1 MPRRTSPGDMV
12 FYFCL
17 YLLMLLISLLMLYP
31 FLYIISMS
39 LGASANMGLSLI
51 PKAPT
56 LEGYRKVLANIYIF
70 NGFKATIIRV
80 LLGTT
85 LTIFFTITTAY
96 PLAKRYFPDRSF
108 WTSLLVFTMFFSG
121 GLIPSY
127 LLVRNLGLYNTVWAL
142 VLPGLI
148 STYNMI
154 IMRNFFMAIPA
165 ELEESA
171 RMDGAGEFAIL
182 FRIIVPVSGPII
194 ATVILWTMV
203 GHWNAWFDSMIY
215 ISTASKQVLQQV
227 LRRMVLEGELQ
238 MIELNQLQ
246 AIQEV
251 GVSGS
256 MVTPEGVK
264 AAAVMV
270 GTIPIICIYPFLQKY
285 FVKGVLVGSLKG

>member
-1 MPRRTSPGDMV
+1 MLKRTSPGDRV
-12 FYFCL
+12 FYFWL
-17 YLLMLLISLLMLYP
+17 YLFMIFVSLLMLYP

-121 GLIPSY
+121 GLIPNY

-171 RMDGAGEFAIL
+171 RMDGAGEFSIL

-227 LRRMVLEGELQ
+227 LRRMVLEGEMQ

-246 AIQEV
+246 SIQEV
-251 GVSGS
+251 GVSGAV
-256 MVTPEGVK
+256 VTPEGVK

-270 GTIPIICIYPFLQKY
+270 ATIPIICIYPFLQKY

>member
-1 MPRRTSPGDMV
+1 
-12 FYFCL
+12 
-17 YLLMLLISLLMLYP
+17 
-31 FLYIISMS
+31 MS

>member
-1 MPRRTSPGDMV
+1 
-12 FYFCL
+12 
-17 YLLMLLISLLMLYP
+17 
-31 FLYIISMS
+31 
-39 LGASANMGLSLI
+39 
-51 PKAPT
+51 
-56 LEGYRKVLANIYIF
+56 
-70 NGFKATIIRV
+70 
-80 LLGTT
+80 
-85 LTIFFTITTAY
+85 
-96 PLAKRYFPDRSF
+96 
-108 WTSLLVFTMFFSG
+108 MFFSG

-127 LLVRNLGLYNTVWAL
+127 LLVRNLGLYNTFWAL

-171 RMDGAGEFAIL
+171 RIDGAGEFTIL

-251 GVSGS
+251 GVSGVV
-256 MVTPEGVK
+256 VTPEGVK

-270 GTIPIICIYPFLQKY
+270 ATIPIICIYPFLQKY
-285 FVKGVLVGSLKG
+285 FVKGVLMGSLKG

>member
-1 MPRRTSPGDMV
+1 MIFV
-12 FYFCL
+12 
-17 YLLMLLISLLMLYP
+17 SLFMLYP

-51 PKAPT
+51 PKTPT
-56 LEGYRKVLANIYIF
+56 LEGYRKVLANTYIF

-127 LLVRNLGLYNTVWAL
+127 LLVRSLGLYNTVWAL

-171 RMDGAGEFAIL
+171 RMDGAGEFTIL

-251 GVSGS
+251 GVSGAV
-256 MVTPEGVK
+256 VTPEGVK

-270 GTIPIICIYPFLQKY
+270 ATIPIICIYPFLQKY